1 MKHLRF
7 SFLIWRMEPRL
18 KYCSDL
24 IDERTGYPG
33 HEAETSE
40 YLRPFKGRKF
50 PGRTPPVRAGPG
62 AVFRVTGSVG
72 PAHALSLSAGPHG
85 CGSFCVPPSTSSDS
99 QEDGHLSF
107 SISPVENGDVLYSS
121 FSLKTTHPWIFS
133 SAWLP
138 RNRANIS
145 QLSLHRNLPVGQCDA
160 SESDLCEFQ
169 VVF

>member
-7 SFLIWRMEPRL
+7 SFLIWRMEPQL

-24 IDERTGYPG
+24 INQRTGYPG
-33 HEAETSE
+33 HETETSE

-62 AVFRVTGSVG
+62 AVFRVTESVG

-107 SISPVENGDVLYSS
+107 SI
-121 FSLKTTHPWIFS
+121 
-133 SAWLP
+133 
-138 RNRANIS
+138 
-145 QLSLHRNLPVGQCDA
+145 
-160 SESDLCEFQ
+160 
-169 VVF
+169 